1 MPSPITRRQAAALL
15 AYLAILS
22 LLPGLFLPVLE
33 VSRFGGVT
41 DYSILDGIVALWRGG
56 NLGVALVILV
66 FSVIFPLAKLAAIL
80 FASLGPEPSA
90 GRRRLAGLAL
100 TLGKY
105 SMLDVFVVALLILV
119 FKLGGMIEAR
129 VAGGL
134 YLFVLAIALT
144 TLANLLVVTG
154 GGRDVTDQPT
164 AEDDAAGTAGGPAGR
179 GFLARVV
186 GLVLAPVVLVA
197 IGLAVY
203 LSASPGIVS
212 EIFIQRLPG
221 IDIQIVGLPDAP
233 DYLLEL
239 RLSTGD
245 SHRTASKVDTPIG
258 NGILFPVPEMEI
270 ALLDEIALFDDNSI
284 SVSGLEFRVLPDEI
298 VDRVIIGAERVAEGQ
313 KMRFELRG
321 AEDPVR
327 AIGLVISG
335 IGGLW
340 LAIGLAVLL
349 LGLARART

>member
-1 MPSPITRRQAAALL
+1 MTRRQAAALL
-15 AYLAILS
+15 AYFAILS

-33 VSRFGGVT
+33 VSRFGGIT
-41 DYSILDGIVALWRGG
+41 EYSILDGIVALWRGG

-80 FASLGPEPSA
+80 FASLGPEHSA

-164 AEDDAAGTAGGPAGR
+164 AEDDAAGR
-179 GFLARVV
+179 GVLARVV
-186 GLVLAPVVLVA
+186 VLVLAPVVLVA

-203 LSASPGIVS
+203 LSASPGTVS

-258 NGILFPVPEMEI
+258 NGILFRVPEMEI
-270 ALLDEIALFDDNSI
+270 ALLDEIALFDDNSVT
-284 SVSGLEFRVLPDEI
+284 VSGLELRVLPDEI

-321 AEDPVR
+321 AEDPAR
-327 AIGLVISG
+327 AIGLVIAG
-335 IGGLW
+335 AGGLW

-349 LGLARART
+349 LGLARTRT

>member
-1 MPSPITRRQAAALL
+1 MPSLMTRRQAAALL
-15 AYLAILS
+15 AYLAVLS

-41 DYSILDGIVALWRGG
+41 EYSILDGIVALWRGG

-164 AEDDAAGTAGGPAGR
+164 AEDDAAGR

-203 LSASPGIVS
+203 LSASPGTVS

-258 NGILFPVPEMEI
+258 NGILFRVPEMEI
-270 ALLDEIALFDDNSI
+270 ALLDEIALFDDNSVT
-284 SVSGLEFRVLPDEI
+284 VSGLELRVLPDEI

-321 AEDPVR
+321 TDDPAR

-335 IGGLW
+335 TGGLW